1 MSGILVS
8 DQEQQTSVLLI
19 GSTAVIGV
27 PNAGKSSLLN
37 ALLGTKLSIVSRKA
51 QTTRHKILGVY
62 SDEKSQIRF
71 LDTPGFQLTYK
82 SMLNSAMNRSVSSS
96 LAEVD
101 VVILVLEAGLIQKDD
116 LKLIEMFPENVPVI
130 CVISKIDQ
138 LTSPNELLPFIDRV
152 KSLYEFSEIIPTSS
166 RRVIGLDVL
175 IGAIQSKLSKGQPIY
190 EEDTLTDRPERF
202 FAAEIIREKLFHLMG
217 DEIPYGV
224 TVEIEEFKINKG
236 LRSINATIVVA
247 KDAHKGMI
255 IGAQG
260 SKLKTI
266 GTKARIEMEQFFD
279 GKVFLKLWV
288 KVKKGWVDDS
298 QSVKYFGYE

>member
-1 MSGILVS
+1 M
-8 DQEQQTSVLLI
+8 
-19 GSTAVIGV
+19 
-27 PNAGKSSLLN
+27 
-37 ALLGTKLSIVSRKA
+37 
-51 QTTRHKILGVY
+51 
-62 SDEKSQIRF
+62 
-71 LDTPGFQLTYK
+71 
-82 SMLNSAMNRSVSSS
+82 
-96 LAEVD
+96 
-101 VVILVLEAGLIQKDD
+101 
-116 LKLIEMFPENVPVI
+116 
-130 CVISKIDQ
+130 
-138 LTSPNELLPFIDRV
+138 
-152 KSLYEFSEIIPTSS
+152 
-166 RRVIGLDVL
+166 
-175 IGAIQSKLSKGQPIY
+175 SKGQPIY

-266 GTKARIEMEQFFD
+266 GTKALIEMEQFFD

>member
-1 MSGILVS
+1 MSDSLVPEIEVP
-8 DQEQQTSVLLI
+8 DMLI
-19 GSTAVIGV
+19 GSVAVIGV

-62 SDEKSQIRF
+62 SDERSQIQF
-71 LDTPGFQLTYK
+71 LDTPGFQLTHR

-96 LAEVD
+96 LVDVD
-101 VVILVLEAGLIQKDD
+101 VVVFVLEAGLIQKDD
-116 LKLIEMFPENVPVI
+116 LKLIEMFPDNVPVI
-130 CVISKIDQ
+130 CAVSKIDQ
-138 LTSPNELLPFIDRV
+138 LSSPNEALPFMDRV
-152 KSLYEFSEIIPTSS
+152 NDLFTFTDIVPTSAK
-166 RRVIGLDVL
+166 RTTGLDNL
-175 IGAIQSKLSKGQPIY
+175 ISSIQSKLPAGKPTY
-190 EEDTLTDRPERF
+190 DEDALTDRPERF

-224 TVEIEEFKINKG
+224 AVEIEEFTVNKG

-247 KDAHKGMI
+247 KNAHKGMI

-260 SKLKTI
+260 SKLKAI
-266 GTKARIEMEQFFD
+266 GTKARVEMEYFFD

-298 QSVKYFGYE
+298 KSVKYFGYE

>member
-1 MSGILVS
+1 MSDG
-8 DQEQQTSVLLI
+8 VLPKIEGASILI
-19 GSTAVIGV
+19 GSVAVIGV

-62 SDEKSQIRF
+62 SDDKSQIQF
-71 LDTPGFQLTYK
+71 LDTPGFQLTHR

-96 LAEVD
+96 LADVD
-101 VVILVLEAGLIQKDD
+101 VVVFVLEAGLIQKDD
-116 LKLIEMFPENVPVI
+116 LKLIEMFSGDIPVI
-130 CVISKIDQ
+130 CAVSKIDQ
-138 LTSPNELLPFIDRV
+138 LSSPNEVLPFINRANELFMFTDIV
-152 KSLYEFSEIIPTSS
+152 PTSAK
-166 RRVIGLDVL
+166 RRTGLDGL
-175 IGAIQSKLSKGQPIY
+175 IASIQSKLSIGEPSFD
-190 EEDTLTDRPERF
+190 EDALTDRPERF

-224 TVEIEEFKINKG
+224 AVEIEEFTVNKG

-247 KDAHKGMI
+247 KNAHKGMI

-266 GTKARIEMEQFFD
+266 GTKARVEMEYFFD

-298 QSVKYFGYE
+298 KSVKYFGYE